1 MRARRPLLLFII
13 GLIGLSLAVWACG
26 GKGLGTGTSG
36 QSIRAASSRD
46 YSVNRI
52 TSDKRWAPRS
62 WTGSDLHGATLSSGS
77 LKGSITVVNFW
88 ASWCGPCREEQPE
101 LETVYKAYETKGV
114 RFLGV
119 NIRDTVT
126 NALAHVDEFA
136 VTYPSLFNRDQTIA
150 YYYRFLFIPTT
161 YVVDATGRIA
171 ARIIGVTHD
180 ADLRALLDEELSS

>member
-36 QSIRAASSRD
+36 QSIRAASLRD

-62 WTGSDLHGATLSSGS
+62 WTGIDLHGATLSSGS
-77 LKGSITVVNFW
+77 LKGAITVVNFW
-88 ASWCGPCREEQPE
+88 ASWCAPCREEQPE

-126 NALAHVDEFA
+126 NALAHVDEFG

-150 YYYRFLFIPTT
+150 YYYRVLFIPTT